1 MKHFKKKL
9 WIMGGIICFGIIGYL
24 MLINKPA
31 EQPPEQE
38 QLIGGINEE
47 KESINNSEEGGGIF
61 NFGNLFW

>member
-1 MKHFKKKL
+1 
-9 WIMGGIICFGIIGYL
+9 MGGIICFGIIGYL

-47 KESINNSEEGGGIF
+47 KESINNSEEGGNI
-61 NFGNLFW
+61 